1 MKIKYK
7 EYGVYNLDSKDASK
21 VYKIIFANTDNKDVI
36 FSAIIGSNDI
46 RLSIRKPIVI

>member
-7 EYGVYNLDSKDASK
+7 EYGVYNLDPKDTSK
-21 VYKIIFANTDNKDVI
+21 VYKIILANTDNSDVI
-36 FSAIIGSNDI
+36 FSAIIDYNNI